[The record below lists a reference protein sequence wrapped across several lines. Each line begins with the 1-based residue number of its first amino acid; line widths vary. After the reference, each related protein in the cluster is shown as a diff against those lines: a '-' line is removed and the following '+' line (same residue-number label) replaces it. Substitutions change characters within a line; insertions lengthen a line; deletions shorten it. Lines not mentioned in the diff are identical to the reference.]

1 MRIKLDENLPSR
13 LASRLAG
20 MGHDG
25 QTVGEEGIAG
35 QTDPVIWEAAQREA
49 RFLIT
54 QDLDFSQVRRFAPGT
69 HHGILLI
76 RLHPPSRQAL
86 IARVEDLFGEEDVSQ
101 WARCFVVATERK
113 VRVRRPPKE
122 REQ

>member
-20 MGHDG
+20 MGHDA
-25 QTVGEEGIAG
+25 QTVVEEGIAG
-35 QTDPVIWEAAQREA
+35 QADPVIWEAAQREA

-76 RLHPPSRQAL
+76 RLHTPSRRAL
-86 IARVEDLFGEEDVSQ
+86 IARVEDLFREQDVGQ

-113 VRVRRPPKE
+113 VRVRRPPKD

>member
-1 MRIKLDENLPSR
+1 MKIKLDENLPRR

-20 MGHDG
+20 MGHDV

-35 QTDPVIWEAAQREA
+35 RVDPVVWEAAQRET

-54 QDLDFSQVRRFAPGT
+54 QDMDFSNAQSFVPGS
-69 HHGILLI
+69 HYGIRLI
-76 RLHPPSRQAL
+76 RLRTPSRRAL
-86 IARVEDLFGEEDVSQ
+86 IQRVEDLFREEDVAQ

-113 VRVRRPPKE
+113 VRVRWPAKP
-122 REQ
+122 RE

>member
-1 MRIKLDENLPSR
+1 MKIKLDGNLPRR

-20 MGHDG
+20 MGHDV

-35 QTDPVIWEAAQREA
+35 RVDPVVWEAAQRET

-54 QDLDFSQVRRFAPGT
+54 QDMDFSNAQSFVPGS
-69 HHGILLI
+69 HYGILLI
-76 RLHPPSRQAL
+76 RLRTPSRRAL
-86 IARVEDLFGEEDVSQ
+86 IQRVEDLFREEDVAQ

-113 VRVRRPPKE
+113 VRVRWPAKP
-122 REQ
+122 RE

>member
-1 MRIKLDENLPSR
+1 MKIKLDENLPRR

-20 MGHDG
+20 MGHDV

-35 QTDPVIWEAAQREA
+35 RVDPVVWEAAQRET

-54 QDLDFSQVRRFAPGT
+54 QDMDFSNAQSFVPGS
-69 HHGILLI
+69 HYGILLI
-76 RLHPPSRQAL
+76 RLRTPSRRAL
-86 IARVEDLFGEEDVSQ
+86 IQRVEDLFREEDVAQ

-113 VRVRRPPKE
+113 VRVRWAAKP
-122 REQ
+122 RE

>member
-1 MRIKLDENLPSR
+1 MKIKLDENLPRR

-20 MGHDG
+20 MGHDV

-35 QTDPVIWEAAQREA
+35 RVDPVVWEAAQRET

-54 QDLDFSQVRRFAPGT
+54 QDMDFSNAQSFMPGS
-69 HHGILLI
+69 HYGILLI
-76 RLHPPSRQAL
+76 RLRTPSRRAL
-86 IARVEDLFGEEDVSQ
+86 IQRVEDLFREEDVAQ

-113 VRVRRPPKE
+113 VRVRWPTKPGE
-122 REQ
+122 

>member
-1 MRIKLDENLPSR
+1 MKIKLDENLPRR

-20 MGHDG
+20 MGHDV

-35 QTDPVIWEAAQREA
+35 RVDPVVWEAAQRET

-54 QDLDFSQVRRFAPGT
+54 QDMDFSNAQSFVPGS
-69 HHGILLI
+69 HYGILLI
-76 RLHPPSRQAL
+76 RLRTPSRRAL
-86 IARVEDLFGEEDVSQ
+86 IQRVEDLFREEDVAQ

-113 VRVRRPPKE
+113 VRVRWPAKPGE
-122 REQ
+122 

>member
-1 MRIKLDENLPSR
+1 MKIKLDENLPRR

-20 MGHDG
+20 MGHDV

-35 QTDPVIWEAAQREA
+35 RVDPVVWEAAQRET

-54 QDLDFSQVRRFAPGT
+54 QDMDFSNAQSFVPGL
-69 HHGILLI
+69 HYGILLI
-76 RLHPPSRQAL
+76 RLRTPSRRAL
-86 IARVEDLFGEEDVSQ
+86 IQRVEDLFREEDVAQ

-113 VRVRRPPKE
+113 VRVRWPAKP
-122 REQ
+122 RE

>member
-1 MRIKLDENLPSR
+1 MKIKLDENLPRR

-20 MGHDG
+20 MGHDV

-35 QTDPVIWEAAQREA
+35 RVDPVVWEAAQRET

-54 QDLDFSQVRRFAPGT
+54 RDMDFSNAQSFVPGS
-69 HHGILLI
+69 HYGILLI
-76 RLHPPSRQAL
+76 RLRTPSRRAL
-86 IARVEDLFGEEDVSQ
+86 IQRVEDLFREEDVAQ

-113 VRVRRPPKE
+113 VRVRWPAKP
-122 REQ
+122 RE

>member
-1 MRIKLDENLPSR
+1 MKIKLDENLPRR

-20 MGHDG
+20 MGHDV

-35 QTDPVIWEAAQREA
+35 RVDPVVWEAAQRET

-54 QDLDFSQVRRFAPGT
+54 QDMDFSNAQSFVPGS
-69 HHGILLI
+69 HYGILLI
-76 RLHPPSRQAL
+76 RLRTPSRRAL
-86 IARVEDLFGEEDVSQ
+86 IQRVEDLFREEDVAQ

-113 VRVRRPPKE
+113 VRVRWPAKP
-122 REQ
+122 RE